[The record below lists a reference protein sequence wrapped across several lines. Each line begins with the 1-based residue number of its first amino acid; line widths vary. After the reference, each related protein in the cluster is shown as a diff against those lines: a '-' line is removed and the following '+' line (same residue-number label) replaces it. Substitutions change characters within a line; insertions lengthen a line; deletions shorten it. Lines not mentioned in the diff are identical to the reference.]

1 MAKHQRQ
8 SRKKPN
14 LRKKNHRKRHPQEGQ
29 SNRNIQEMQDNEDI
43 QVWREY
49 SISEFRNMIGDVS
62 EENLLWII
70 RTLNEFKVANLTV
83 DTKQS
88 IISGTVVDILA
99 IPFYMGLVEGEKPEM
114 IVIGKMT
121 VSEVCKIINLSEAEY
136 LNSLQ
141 NLNDLGLLNAKI
153 TEDGYVM
160 GFIRK

>member
-14 LRKKNHRKRHPQEGQ
+14 LRKKKHRKRHPQEGQ
-29 SNRNIQEMQDNEDI
+29 SNGNIQERQGNEDI

-83 DTKQS
+83 DLKQS
-88 IISGTVVDILA
+88 TISGRAVDILA
-99 IPFYMGLVEGEKPEM
+99 VPFYMGLIEDKKPEM
-114 IVIGKMT
+114 TVMGKMT
-121 VSEVCKIINLSEAEY
+121 VSEVCKMINISEAEY
-136 LNSLQ
+136 LNSIQ
-141 NLNDLGLLNAKI
+141 NLNDLGILNAKI